1 MIKYEEMIID
11 NCSMQLVRKPQ
22 QFDVIVT
29 TNLYGTIVS
38 NIAAG
43 IAGGVGMTPGAS
55 VGEKHALFSPVSIYI
70 LQNLKKKKIFI

>member
-43 IAGGVGMTPGAS
+43 ITGGVGMTAGATL
-55 VGEKHALFSPVSIYI
+55 GEKHALFSPVYNFYY
-70 LQNLKKKKIFI
+70 LKIF